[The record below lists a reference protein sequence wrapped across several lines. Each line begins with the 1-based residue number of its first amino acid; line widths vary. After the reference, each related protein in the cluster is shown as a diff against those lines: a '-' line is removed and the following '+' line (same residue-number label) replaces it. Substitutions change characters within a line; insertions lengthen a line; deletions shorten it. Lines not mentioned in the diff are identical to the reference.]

1 MDNAIGNVLMP
12 VLLAVTGMA
21 PATYMVVFALTGAAT
36 LAAGRIRTTKGPGHE

>member
-21 PATYMVVFALTGAAT
+21 PVTYMVAFALIGAAT
-36 LAAGRIRTTKGPGHE
+36 LATGLVRTKGTPDE